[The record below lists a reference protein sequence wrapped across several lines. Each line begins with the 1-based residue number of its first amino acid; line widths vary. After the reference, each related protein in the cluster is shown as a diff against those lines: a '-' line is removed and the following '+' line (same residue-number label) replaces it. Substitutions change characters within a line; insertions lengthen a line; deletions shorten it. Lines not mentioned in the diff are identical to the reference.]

1 MQPVKAPPIK
11 QPADTIVAKLHIW
24 VNDFFIQIPN
34 LVAAIAFLVVA
45 WLVAKGVAWLIRR
58 YADRRG
64 RLDLGSLLASVAY
77 GTVLIVALMVAAA
90 IVFPSVKPADILAT
104 LGVGS
109 VAVGFAFKD
118 ILQNLFAG
126 LLLLTN
132 RPFRRGDQII
142 VKDFEGT
149 VEHIES
155 RATLLKTYDG
165 KRVIIP
171 NADIYTSPVVVN
183 TAFPVRRDQFDI
195 GIGYGDEPA
204 RAATLIREA
213 LAGVEGVVDEPAPE
227 VLVWGLDES
236 SVTLRARW
244 WCDSH
249 RTNVVHTRARA
260 VLAIHEVC
268 VANGIDL
275 PFPTRTI
282 LFHDQTEDG
291 DGDRARERE
300 GWPARGDAATPEG
313 IDNR

>member
-34 LVAAIAFLVVA
+34 LVAAIAFLLVA
-45 WLVAKGVAWLIRR
+45 WLAAKGVAWLIRR

-300 GWPARGDAATPEG
+300 GWPARGDAKPDA
-313 IDNR
+313 